1 MKRFI
6 ATLAVAAL
14 FGVVQNAVAAT
25 GPAIDWDP
33 AYTWEPLATPTNS
46 VAGQQLRLVGTV
58 SGFDFPFGDLNP
70 SDPGR
75 EYTFVAYGLISQ
87 GTTVIGPPAFQIY
100 TTLYTGGTF
109 ELYEDL
115 SPDAVFAPNP
125 PNAQVPSTFTDGTLL
140 LSGQFTSFQT
150 VSNNFTSFNV
160 GNIEGN
166 INWTGG
172 TLVNR
177 LSGPNGSPCPGL
189 FTGGSTWY
197 PAVMIPG
204 YVFRHDGKIDL
215 QCPVGTSR
223 STWGRIKTLYR

>member
-14 FGVVQNAVAAT
+14 FGTARLAAAAT

-46 VAGQQLRLVGTV
+46 VAGQEFKLVGTV

-70 SDPGR
+70 SDPTR
-75 EYTFVAYGLISQ
+75 EYTFVIYGLISQ
-87 GTTVIGPPAFQIY
+87 GTTAQGPPAFTIY
-100 TTLYTGGTF
+100 TTNYTGGTF
-109 ELYEDL
+109 ELYEDT

-125 PNAQVPSTFTDGTLL
+125 PNAQVPSTFMDGTLL
-140 LSGQFTSFQT
+140 LSGQFTSFQS
-150 VSNNFTSFNV
+150 VSNNFTAFNV
-160 GNIEGN
+160 GNIEGS

-172 TLVNR
+172 SLWSR
-177 LSGPNGSPCPGL
+177 LTGPGGSACPGL

-197 PAVMIPG
+197 PGVMIPG
-204 YVFRHDGKIDL
+204 YVYRHDGKIDL
-215 QCPVGTSR
+215 QCPVSAGGT
-223 STWGRIKTLYR
+223 TWGRLKTLYR